1 MYEFWYDYVKLKC
14 GENSRP
20 CYMGTDRFIVHLKQE
35 DIYKD
40 TAEDVETRFDTL
52 NFELERPL
60 LKWKKKKKKNRLM
73 KAELG
78 GHIMKEFVGLRAKT
92 AI

>member
-1 MYEFWYDYVKLKC
+1 M
-14 GENSRP
+14 
-20 CYMGTDRFIVHLKQE
+20 
-35 DIYKD
+35 
-40 TAEDVETRFDTL
+40 
-52 NFELERPL
+52 
-60 LKWKKKKKKNRLM
+60 KKKKKIRLM